1 MLHLLFQITLTPVS
15 TNVRTRILTMPQV
28 PTQRKSFYVSAKL
41 SFLSNVKVKLHMS
54 YIGNNKIKK
63 LTQRMEAYGITTL
76 LIKLTVRFTSCFKNK
91 PLKKSYGIYFLFYP
105 PTKYCLIGFSKQD
118 RTGSVY

>member
-1 MLHLLFQITLTPVS
+1 MLHLLFQMTLTPVS
-15 TNVRTRILTMPQV
+15 TNVRTRILTMPQL

-41 SFLSNVKVKLHMS
+41 SFLSNVTVKLHMS

-76 LIKLTVRFTSCFKNK
+76 QIKLTVHFTSCFKNK
-91 PLKKSYGIYFLFYP
+91 SLKKKVTVYTFYFIHP
-105 PTKYCLIGFSKQD
+105 QSI
-118 RTGSVY
+118 V